1 MIRSVLAGLI
11 IGIAAW
17 LSACVSTQTIPLGA
31 DQASRD
37 FLLGEWEGTYEWPS
51 DAIKNLKRVTLSIRS
66 VAPDGTV
73 RAVLQLFDS
82 SNTPATR
89 APEQLTG
96 DIDNGRLLFRNAGG
110 FNLSRVGADRLAGDA
125 QIGTRGGVGG
135 PRMDKIEFQFRRV
148 GGPRS
153 SFDVPLDMRLSLER

>member
-1 MIRSVLAGLI
+1 MMRPVLAGLI
-11 IGIAAW
+11 VGIGVW
-17 LSACVSTQTIPLGA
+17 LSGCASTQTIPLGT
-31 DQASRD
+31 DQPSRD

-51 DAIKNLKRVTLSIRS
+51 DAIKNLKRVTLSVRS

-89 APEQLTG
+89 VPETLTG
-96 DIDNGRLLFRNAGG
+96 TIENGRILFRNSGG

-125 QIGTRGGVGG
+125 QVATKGGVGAT
-135 PRMDKIEFQFRRV
+135 RMDKIEFLFRRV

-153 SFDVPLDMRLSLER
+153 SFDVPLTRS